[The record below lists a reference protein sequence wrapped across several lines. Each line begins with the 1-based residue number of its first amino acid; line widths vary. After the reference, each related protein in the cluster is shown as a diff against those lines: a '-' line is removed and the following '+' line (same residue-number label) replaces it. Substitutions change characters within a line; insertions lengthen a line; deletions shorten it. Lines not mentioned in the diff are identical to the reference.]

1 MEIWIV
7 EHARISFHKVDFK
20 YFNYSHQW
28 DQIVQYFNISSKLA
42 QGVAIFSL
50 SMVVVSTTTFILS
63 TVEELQQDE
72 EGNIKFPNVAFT
84 IELIDSFIVI
94 FFTVEYLLRL
104 VICPNKLRFIKDPLN
119 VVDFAA
125 IVPFYVSI
133 LLEGLEDYEIIGK
146 TGKII
151 RLVRVM
157 RVLRLFKLV
166 RHFAGLQSLLHTL
179 KQAYQVLYKL
189 FKEG

>member
-1 MEIWIV
+1 
-7 EHARISFHKVDFK
+7 
-20 YFNYSHQW
+20 
-28 DQIVQYFNISSKLA
+28 
-42 QGVAIFSL
+42 
-50 SMVVVSTTTFILS
+50 MVVVSTTTFILS

-72 EGNIKFPNVAFT
+72 EGNIKYPNIAFT

-94 FFTVEYLLRL
+94 FFTIEYFLRL
-104 VICPNKLRFIKDPLN
+104 VICPNKLRFLKDPLN

-125 IVPFYVSI
+125 IIPFYVSI

-157 RVLRLFKLV
+157 RVLRLFKDTKKIKNIKHIKNTKTKRL
-166 RHFAGLQSLLHTL
+166 G
-179 KQAYQVLYKL
+179 
-189 FKEG
+189 

>member
-1 MEIWIV
+1 MAIRLV
-7 EHARISFHKVDFK
+7 EHVGIPIYKVFFLFSINK
-20 YFNYSHQW
+20 YILKFC
-28 DQIVQYFNISSKLA
+28 SKLA
-42 QGVAIFSL
+42 QGLAIFSL
-50 SMVVVSTTTFILS
+50 SMVVVSTITFILS

-72 EGNIKFPNVAFT
+72 DGNIKYPKVAVT

-94 FFTVEYLLRL
+94 FFTVEYILRL
-104 VICPNKLRFIKDPLN
+104 VICPNKLRFTKDPLN
-119 VVDFAA
+119 IVDVAA
-125 IVPFYVSI
+125 IIPFYVSI

-179 KQAYQVLYKL
+179 KQAYQVGKML
-189 FKEG
+189 FI